1 VGRWGDL
8 PCVALDTDIN
18 KEAKEMTAG
27 SNERSQPAQVLIV
40 TGGSRGIG
48 AAVAR
53 LAAQRGYTVVVNY
66 ARDAAGA
73 QGVVD
78 EIRAAGGQASSVQ
91 ADVAQE
97 ADVMRLFAEA
107 DKLGS
112 LAGLVNNGGIAG
124 GLSRVDSLSAQTLK
138 TVLAVNVEGPFLC
151 SREAVKRLSTRH
163 GGTGGAIVNMSSQAA
178 RIGGGGEWV
187 HYAASKA
194 AVDTL
199 TIGLAREVA
208 DEGIRVNAVSPGL
221 IDTEIHAANG
231 AADRLTRLA
240 PGVPM
245 KRAGTADEV
254 AESVLWL
261 LSPASSYVTG
271 AIVPV
276 SGGR

>member
-1 VGRWGDL
+1 
-8 PCVALDTDIN
+8 
-18 KEAKEMTAG
+18 MTA
-27 SNERSQPAQVLIV
+27 SSERIQPARVLIV

-48 AAVAR
+48 AAVSR
-53 LAAQRGYTVVVNY
+53 LAAQRGYIVVVNY
-66 ARDAAGA
+66 ARDAVAA
-73 QGVVD
+73 AAVVD
-78 EIRAAGGQASSVQ
+78 EIRAAGGSASSVQ
-91 ADVAQE
+91 ADLAQE
-97 ADVMRLFAEA
+97 AEVMHLFAEA
-107 DKLGS
+107 DKLGA

-124 GLSRVDSLSAQTLK
+124 GMSRVDSLSAQTLR

-151 SREAVKRLSTRH
+151 AREAVRRLSTRH
-163 GGTGGAIVNMSSQAA
+163 GGAGGAIVNMSSQAA

-194 AVDTL
+194 AIDTL

-221 IDTEIHAANG
+221 IETELHAANG
-231 AADRLTRLA
+231 SADRLTRLA

-245 KRAGTADEV
+245 KRAGTAEEV